1 MAEPVPTFLGTIDAR
16 GHLQRERPIDY
27 GRWLMMLAGERVEEV
42 IRKRRTKRSHQ
53 ANAFYWAAVVTPL
66 AEHLGY
72 ERDELHEVLAMR
84 FLRIEDCPITGVP
97 RRKRTPKTD
106 TAEFA
111 DYVER
116 CIRLAAEL
124 GVLVEDRI

>member
-1 MAEPVPTFLGTIDAR
+1 MNAPTPVFYGKVSER
-16 GHLQRERPIDY
+16 GLILLDTPIDY
-27 GRWLMMLAGERVEEV
+27 GRHLQRLAGERVEV
-42 IRKRRTKRSHQ
+42 VVRKRKTKRSNQ
-53 ANAFYWAAVVTPL
+53 ANAFYWAAVVHPL

-72 ERDELHEVLAMR
+72 EDDELHEVMAMR
-84 FLRIEDCPITGVP
+84 FLRIEDCPVTGVP

-106 TAEFA
+106 TAEFS

-124 GVLVEDRI
+124 GVVVEDRA

>member
-1 MAEPVPTFLGTIDAR
+1 MSQPIPIFLGVLTDR
-16 GHLQRERPIDY
+16 GILKLDRPIDY
-27 GRWLMMLAGERVEEV
+27 GRWLMSLAGQHVEV
-42 IRKRRTKRSHQ
+42 VVRKKRSRRSNQ
-53 ANAFYWAAVVTPL
+53 ANAFYWAAVVHPL

-72 ERDELHEVLAMR
+72 EDDELHEVMAMR
-84 FLRIEDCPITGVP
+84 FLRIEDCPVTGVP

-124 GVLVEDRI
+124 GVVVEDRA

>member
-1 MAEPVPTFLGTIDAR
+1 MNDPTPTFLGKVDDR
-16 GHLQRERPIDY
+16 GRLALDMPIAYGRHLQS
-27 GRWLMMLAGERVEEV
+27 LAGEFIECIV
-42 IRKRRTKRSHQ
+42 RKRRSKRSDR

-84 FLRIEDCPITGVP
+84 FLRIEDCPVTGSP
-97 RRKRTPKTD
+97 RRKRTPKAD

-124 GVLVEDRI
+124 GVVVEDRV

>member
-1 MAEPVPTFLGTIDAR
+1 MSQPAPIFNGAIDAR
-16 GHLQRERPIDY
+16 GRLVLETPMEY
-27 GRWLMMLAGERVEEV
+27 GRWLGLLSGERVECIV
-42 IRKRRTKRSHQ
+42 RKRRSKRSDR

-66 AEHLGY
+66 ANHLGY
-72 ERDELHEVLAMR
+72 ERDEMHEVMAMR
-84 FLRIEDCPITGVP
+84 FLRIEDCPVTGVP

-111 DYVER
+111 DYVDR

-124 GVLVEDRI
+124 GVVVEDR

>member
-1 MAEPVPTFLGTIDAR
+1 MSEPVPTFLGRVDDR
-16 GHLQRERPIDY
+16 GRLALDMPIAYGRHLQS
-27 GRWLMMLAGERVEEV
+27 LAGQFVECIV
-42 IRKRRTKRSHQ
+42 RKRRSRRSSQ

-72 ERDELHEVLAMR
+72 ERDEMHEVMAMR
-84 FLRIEDCPITGVP
+84 FLRIEDCPATGVP

-111 DYVER
+111 DYVDR

-124 GVLVEDRI
+124 GVVVEDR

>member
-1 MAEPVPTFLGTIDAR
+1 MSQSIPVFLATIDTR
-16 GHLQRERPIDY
+16 GRLAYERPIEF
-27 GRWLMMLAGERVEEV
+27 GRWLGLLSGNRVEV
-42 IRKRRTKRSHQ
+42 VVRKRKTKRSNQ
-53 ANAFYWAAVVTPL
+53 ANAFYWAAVVHPL

-72 ERDELHEVLAMR
+72 EDDELHEVMAMR
-84 FLRIEDCPITGVP
+84 FLRIEDCPVTGVP

-106 TAEFA
+106 TAEFS

-124 GVLVEDRI
+124 GVVVEDRV